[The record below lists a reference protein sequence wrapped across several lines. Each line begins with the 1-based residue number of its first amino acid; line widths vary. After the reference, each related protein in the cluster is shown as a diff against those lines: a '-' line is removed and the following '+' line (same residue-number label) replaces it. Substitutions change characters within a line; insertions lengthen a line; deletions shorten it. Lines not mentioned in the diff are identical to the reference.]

1 MQNGAMCYLYDV
13 TGFLLAQKN
22 LALSEHKEDQV
33 LYSQGEPVDSVFYV
47 HSGKVKVTVISKF
60 GKEAVVGIRGP
71 DVFCGEGA
79 LTGKP
84 LRLTTVTTMSTC
96 EIIRL
101 QTATVMRLLHE
112 NLEFA
117 DYFISKLLTRTAR
130 VEADLVDQLLSS
142 SEMRLAR
149 ALLLL
154 SSYGSESGPSP
165 IPAAVTQDTLAALI
179 GTTRPRINFFMNKF
193 RKLGFIQYN
202 GVIQIDNSLLSVVLH
217 E

>member
-1 MQNGAMCYLYDV
+1 M
-13 TGFLLAQKN
+13 
-22 LALSEHKEDQV
+22 
-33 LYSQGEPVDSVFYV
+33 
-47 HSGKVKVTVISKF
+47 
-60 GKEAVVGIRGP
+60 
-71 DVFCGEGA
+71 
-79 LTGKP
+79 
-84 LRLTTVTTMSTC
+84 
-96 EIIRL
+96 

-154 SSYGSESGPSP
+154 SSYGSKSGPSP

-179 GTTRPRINFFMNKF
+179 GTARPRINFFMNKF
-193 RKLGFIQYN
+193 RKLGLIDYN
-202 GVIQIDNSLLSVVLH
+202 SKINSKIEVKKGLLNFVLY